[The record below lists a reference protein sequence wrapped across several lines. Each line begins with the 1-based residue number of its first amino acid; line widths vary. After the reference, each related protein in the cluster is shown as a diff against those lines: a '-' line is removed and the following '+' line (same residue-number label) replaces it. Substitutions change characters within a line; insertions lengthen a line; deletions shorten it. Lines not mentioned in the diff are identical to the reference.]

1 MRKKTKKRKPTILLY
16 GMVLLVLSF
25 GIYMA
30 SSLYLKQYNNQIAFE
45 VQTAERKISVLK
57 TEKEAIKVEIDKLA
71 SKSIVVDLAEDE
83 EMEINTDSVVYI
95 SGKKE

>member
-25 GIYMA
+25 GVYMA

-83 EMEINTDSVVYI
+83 EMKINTDSVVYI